1 MRRINEDIKNNQFNQ
16 VYLLYGE
23 EDYLRTQYRDK
34 LKKAMV
40 EDDTSMN
47 YNYFEGKDID
57 VLKLID
63 LAQTLPFFADRRV
76 ILIEN
81 SGFFKTSQE
90 QLAEYLKEL
99 PEATYFIFCEKEVD
113 KRSKMFK
120 AAQKYG
126 YVSEFVIQDET
137 TLKKWI
143 LSLVA
148 KEGKQISQNAL
159 DLFLEKTGTE
169 MENIQKEFEKLA
181 CYTMNKPAIL
191 PEDVE
196 AICTERLQNRI
207 FEMVEA
213 LANKHQKKA
222 LDLYYDLIALKEA
235 PMKILFLISRQFNL
249 LLQTRVF
256 MQKRYDNKRIA
267 QELSMSPFVIKKYMA
282 QASKFELA
290 YLRQAL
296 EDCVRT
302 EEEIKTGK
310 IAEMIAVEM
319 LIIKYSSK
327 DKN

>member
-57 VLKLID
+57 VGKLID
-63 LAQTLPFFADRRV
+63 LAETLPFFADRRV
-76 ILIEN
+76 ILVEN
-81 SGFFKTSQE
+81 SGFFKSSQE

-99 PEATYFIFCEKEVD
+99 PEATCFLFCEKEVD

-126 YVSEFVIQDET
+126 YVSEFVIQDEV

-143 LSLVA
+143 MSLVA

-181 CYTMNKPAIL
+181 CYTLNKPAIM

-282 QASKFELA
+282 QASKFELS

-296 EDCVRT
+296 EDCVLT

-310 IAEMIAVEM
+310 ITEMIAVEM

-327 DKN
+327 ENK